1 MVGSHACMHA
11 KLLQSCLSVAPWTAA
26 CQAPLSMGFSSQKYW
41 SGLPGSPPGD
51 PPDPGIEPMSLTSPA
66 LADGVFT
73 TQCHV
78 ESPGGITYVYTK
90 PCLKKLEEEN
100 EKQYTSYIH
109 QPNNPLN

>member
-73 TQCHV
+73 TSAMWKAPVGSHMFIQSHA
-78 ESPGGITYVYTK
+78 
-90 PCLKKLEEEN
+90 
-100 EKQYTSYIH
+100 
-109 QPNNPLN
+109 